1 MTSKKFFYVLLG
13 LCGLAIISMIGMAV
27 LGNIVLEKQ
36 SARLVDAKIAQAVVD
51 EQEKSFNQAKKDLTK
66 YKELN
71 EISKSVVPQDKDQAK
86 TIREIVKLA
95 EESGVNIETFTFSTS
110 TLGQKA
116 PAASSSSGSSS
127 GGTGDSATKAPAQ
140 PPVTQVKPVE
150 GLSGVYSMEIIIS
163 SSSKNPSSY
172 YNFLQFLE
180 RLEGNRR
187 TAHITNINLVPDK
200 KRPGYLTFTLTL
212 KLYIKP
218 EAKK

>member
-1 MTSKKFFYVLLG
+1 MTAKKFFYVLLG
-13 LCGLAIISMIGMAV
+13 LCALAIISMVGMAV
-27 LGNIVLEKQ
+27 LGNIILEKQ
-36 SARLVDAKIAQAVVD
+36 SKRLLDAKIAQAVVD

-71 EISKSVVPQDKDQAK
+71 EVAKSVVPQDKDQAK
-86 TIREIVKLA
+86 TVREIVKLA
-95 EESGVNIETFTFSTS
+95 EESGVNIETFTFNSS

-116 PAASSSSGSSS
+116 NTGASSGSSS
-127 GGTGDSATKAPAQ
+127 GGSSGESATKAAP

-150 GLSGVYSMEIIIS
+150 GLSGVYSMEVIIS
-163 SSSKNPSSY
+163 SSSKNPASY

-200 KRPGYLTFTLTL
+200 KKPGYLTFTLTL

-218 EAKK
+218 EVKK